1 MTASNGSHR
10 HSEKPPNP
18 TAGARGRVRFDPKWC
33 RTCRVCEIACSIA
46 HEGVARPAVARIAI
60 HFNEFDGENPIT
72 GTLCVQCPEAPCIE
86 ACPVDALVRDGRT
99 GAVRVLEEV
108 CIGCMRCQKACP
120 WGAPQR
126 HPDRRLAIKC
136 DLCSDHPDGPQCVA
150 MCPLAGKALTYE
162 PLAYVS
168 EVTDERR

>member
-1 MTASNGSHR
+1 MAASNRSQRHNEGSP
-10 HSEKPPNP
+10 EP
-18 TAGARGRVRFDPKWC
+18 TVGARGRVRFDPQWC

-46 HEGVARPAVARIAI
+46 KEGVARPSVARIAI
-60 HFNEFDGENPIT
+60 HFHEFSSADPVS
-72 GTLCVQCPEAPCIE
+72 GTLCVQCPEAPCIA
-86 ACPVDALVRDGRT
+86 ACPVEAMVRDSRT

-120 WGAPQR
+120 WDAPRR

-136 DLCSDHPDGPQCVA
+136 DLCSDRADGPQCVA

-162 PLAYVS
+162 PTAYTS
-168 EVTDERR
+168 EVADERR

>member
-1 MTASNGSHR
+1 MTATHRRIEGSP
-10 HSEKPPNP
+10 EP
-18 TAGARGRVRFDPKWC
+18 TAGARGRVRFDPQWC

-46 HEGVARPAVARIAI
+46 KEGVARPAVARIMVQL
-60 HFNEFDGENPIT
+60 NEFDGANPIS
-72 GTLCVQCPEAPCIE
+72 GTLCVQCPEAPCIA
-86 ACPVDALVRDGRT
+86 ACPVDALTRDART

-120 WGAPQR
+120 WGAPRR

-136 DLCSDHPDGPQCVA
+136 DLCSDRDDGPQCVA

-162 PLAYVS
+162 PDAYIV
-168 EVTDERR
+168 EVGE